1 MGKKKKIKDLSLK
14 TSPGSPQYVG
24 KVVHHNIKIKV
35 VEYNLNTIEEKTIS
49 NDFGKI
55 SIKHNENLKTWLNVD
70 GIHQTSVIEEIGK
83 IFNLHP
89 LLLEDI
95 LNTNQKPKIEYYG
108 EDILYFTMKAINFNP
123 YTKVVEIEHVSMV
136 MGRDFIITFQEEG
149 SEDIFTELYKRLN
162 NPLAK
167 ARKLGIDY
175 LLFSAIDLI
184 IDSYLAVIEQIDD
197 DIAILEDDIIHFPK
211 EKDQNLLYDYKK
223 EINIIRKHTYPIR
236 EMINSILIFNE
247 NEMIKDN
254 TKLYFRDAQD
264 HAVQMVEML
273 DSDRELIASLMDL
286 YLSQV
291 SNKMNNVM
299 KVLTIISV
307 IFMPLTFIVG
317 VYGMNFEN
325 MPELKW
331 KYGYFTILII
341 MGIITILMLIYF
353 RKKKWL

>member
-1 MGKKKKIKDLSLK
+1 LK
-14 TSPGSPQYVG
+14 TSPGTLKYVG
-24 KVVHHNIKIKV
+24 KVVHHNIKIKI
-35 VEYNLNTIEEKTIS
+35 VEFDIENCIEKTIS

-55 SIKHNENLKTWLNVD
+55 SVNHTENKKTWLNVD
-70 GIHQTSVIEEIGK
+70 GIHQPNVIEEIGK

-108 EDILYFTMKAINFNP
+108 NDILYFTLKAINFNP
-123 YTKVVEIEHVSMV
+123 YTKVVESEHVSMV
-136 MGRDFIITFQEEG
+136 MGPDFLITFQEEG
-149 SEDIFTELYKRLN
+149 TGDIFKELYQRLK

-167 ARKLGIDY
+167 ARKFGIDY
-175 LLFSAIDLI
+175 MLFSAIDLI
-184 IDSYLAVIEQIDD
+184 IDNYLGVIEQIDD

-211 EKDQNLLYDYKK
+211 ERDQNLLYDYKK
-223 EINIIRKHTYPIR
+223 EVNIIRKHVFPIR
-236 EMINSILIFNE
+236 EMLNSILVFNE
-247 NEMIKDN
+247 NDMVKDN

-264 HAVQMVEML
+264 HAVQVVEML
-273 DSDRELIASLMDL
+273 DSNREMIASLMDL

-331 KYGYFTILII
+331 KYGYFMVLGLIA
-341 MGIITILMLIYF
+341 IITIFMLIYF